1 MPRVRIGDR
10 ELDLTNLDKVYWPR
24 EGYTKGDLLAYYRDA
39 GPAAVPY
46 LAGRPA
52 VMNRFPDGI
61 TGENFYQKDCP
72 AHAPVWVRTAAVEHK
87 DKTVRYV
94 VHGDL
99 ATVLWLANLGAIEMH
114 AWLSRTPSLTRP
126 DIAVIDLDPAEG
138 ATFAQVIEVAG
149 LARTALEEFGLEG
162 FPKTSGATGLHLFVP
177 IEPRYS
183 FAEVTQA
190 MKVVAE
196 LIVQACPFATVERT
210 VERRRGKVYV
220 DYLQNT
226 FGKSMAF
233 PYSVRPRPGA
243 PVSTPLG
250 WDELDDPGWRP
261 EDFNIR
267 TVPGRLAERGDPYR
281 GFFDRRGRLEPL
293 LELAGNGN
301 LARPGRN

>member
-1 MPRVRIGDR
+1 MPRVLVDEV
-10 ELDLTNLDKVYWPR
+10 ELELTNLEKIYWPAD
-24 EGYTKGDLLAYYRDA
+24 GYTKGDLLSYYREV
-39 GPAAVPY
+39 GPAAVNY

-61 TGENFYQKDCP
+61 SGENFYQKDCP
-72 AHAPVWVRTAAVEHK
+72 PHAPEWVRTAAVEHEE
-87 DKTVRYV
+87 KTVRYV

-99 ATVLWLANLGAIEMH
+99 ATLLWVANLGAIEMH
-114 AWLSRTPSLTRP
+114 AWLSRVPDLMRP

-138 ATFAQVIEVAG
+138 ATFAQVIEVAK
-149 LARTALEEFGLEG
+149 LARVALGEFGLDG

-177 IEPRYS
+177 VEPRHS
-183 FAEVTQA
+183 FTEVTRA

-196 LIVQACPFATVERT
+196 LIVQACPFATVERL

-243 PVSTPLG
+243 PVSAPLS
-250 WDELDDPGWRP
+250 WDELEEPDWRP
-261 EDFNIR
+261 GDLNIR
-267 TVPGRLAERGDPYR
+267 TIPERLAKKGDLYE
-281 GFFDRRGRLEPL
+281 GFFARRGTLEDI
-293 LELAGNGN
+293 LA
-301 LARPGRN
+301 LA